1 MDELGKKNIG
11 LAICGGIA
19 AFKTAELASLLV
31 KKGYHVFPIMTPTAT
46 NFIQPLTLEALT
58 WNPVFISGTDARTPG
73 GMDHIN
79 LVRSLDLLVIAPLTA
94 NTCAKLAN
102 GFADHF
108 LSAAYLA
115 YTGQTLVCPAM
126 NTAMLEHPATVR
138 NLDTL
143 KNDGVRFCM
152 GEPGVLA
159 CGEVGVGRMAEPAV
173 IAEYIDELVS
183 PSLPDMEGEKVL
195 INAGPT
201 IEDLDPVRFL
211 SNRST
216 GKMGFALARAF
227 RNAGAN
233 VTLVHGPVNI
243 PVPARVRAIPVRSAE
258 EMAEQCLSHAVDS
271 KIVVL
276 SAAVADFTPQPL
288 PLKLKKSEFNGI
300 INLTPTLD
308 ILKTLGAKKTEHQIL
323 IGFAAE
329 THDEELFALKKLKEK
344 NADLIFCNQVGAE
357 KYGFASDENVIT
369 AYSQD
374 KEASHFGPGL
384 KEDLAQ
390 GMVQYIQSLFF
401 EN

>member
-1 MDELGKKNIG
+1 
-11 LAICGGIA
+11 
-19 AFKTAELASLLV
+19 
-31 KKGYHVFPIMTPTAT
+31 
-46 NFIQPLTLEALT
+46 
-58 WNPVFISGTDARTPG
+58 
-73 GMDHIN
+73 
-79 LVRSLDLLVIAPLTA
+79 
-94 NTCAKLAN
+94 
-102 GFADHF
+102 
-108 LSAAYLA
+108 
-115 YTGQTLVCPAM
+115 
-126 NTAMLEHPATVR
+126 
-138 NLDTL
+138 
-143 KNDGVRFCM
+143 
-152 GEPGVLA
+152 
-159 CGEVGVGRMAEPAV
+159 
-173 IAEYIDELVS
+173 
-183 PSLPDMEGEKVL
+183 
-195 INAGPT
+195 
-201 IEDLDPVRFL
+201 
-211 SNRST
+211 
-216 GKMGFALARAF
+216 MGFALARAF